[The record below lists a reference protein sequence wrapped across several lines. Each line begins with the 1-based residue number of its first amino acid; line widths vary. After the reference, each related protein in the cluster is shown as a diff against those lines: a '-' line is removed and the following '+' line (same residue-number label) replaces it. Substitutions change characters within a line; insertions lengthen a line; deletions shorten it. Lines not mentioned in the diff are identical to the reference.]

1 MNRIA
6 YTLVLAL
13 AACGPQSADV
23 AKARES
29 VYQAEYATVWNA
41 VQAEIDNRFADRIK
55 IADGNRGYI
64 ETQWESVEASVEHV
78 AGTGDMTANSRNPVG
93 ARDMFRLFVRIQE
106 GGPPWKVV
114 VDGEA
119 ARYSPGLTV
128 MQPYKHGDDDEPQW
142 VPGRIDAARM
152 GIYERLKQY
161 AVSPPQARTP

>member
-55 IADGNRGYI
+55 IADGAGGTSRPSGRV
-64 ETQWESVEASVEHV
+64 SRPASS
-78 AGTGDMTANSRNPVG
+78 TWR
-93 ARDMFRLFVRIQE
+93 VR
-106 GGPPWKVV
+106 
-114 VDGEA
+114 A
-119 ARYSPGLTV
+119 T
-128 MQPYKHGDDDEPQW
+128 
-142 VPGRIDAARM
+142 
-152 GIYERLKQY
+152 
-161 AVSPPQARTP
+161 